1 MFIVAAIKYQTEN
14 NLILFDSY
22 KQQKNYHYYYEWFLF
37 LLQITNNNNEIKCNK
52 NI

>member
-22 KQQKNYHYYYEWFLF
+22 KQQKTLS
-37 LLQITNNNNEIKCNK
+37 LLL
-52 NI
+52 